1 MQTQITVRHFNAS
14 HRLRNYASEKL
25 SKLQRFYDG
34 ITDAHIVLSQNGN
47 SASPEG
53 KSAEIIIRVY
63 RQTLSAQVSASTH
76 EEAIDRCIA
85 RLRRQIMR
93 YKAKLRR
100 TDAHYQK

>member
-14 HRLRNYASEKL
+14 NKLRHYASEKL
-25 SKLQRFYDG
+25 SKLQRYYDG
-34 ITDAHIVLSQNGN
+34 ITDAHIVLSRNGHI
-47 SASPEG
+47 ASPDG
-53 KSAEIIIRVY
+53 KSVEIIVRVY
-63 RQTLSAQVSASTH
+63 RQTLSAQVNASSH

-85 RLRRQIMR
+85 RIRRQIMR